1 MKHELSLADEFGTHL
16 ADGARAA
23 AYRMA
28 RIEPYVGMCDELVL
42 DFTGV
47 RHANSSFINALVAG
61 IVEQHGREVL
71 KTLSFQGCTPVIR
84 VLIEGAIQL
93 GIRKTKGKVGA

>member
-1 MKHELSLADEFGTHL
+1 MKHELSLADEFGAHL

-23 AYRMA
+23 TFRMA

-61 IVEQHGREVL
+61 VVEQHGQDVL
-71 KTLSFQGCTPVIR
+71 KTLSFKGCNPVIR
-84 VLIEGAIQL
+84 VLIEGAIEL
-93 GIRKTKGKVGA
+93 GIKKTEGKVDA

>member
-1 MKHELSLADEFGTHL
+1 MKHELSLADEFGAHL
-16 ADGARAA
+16 ADGALAA
-23 AYRMA
+23 AYRMSQ
-28 RIEPYVGMCDELVL
+28 IEPYVGICDEVVL

-61 IVEQHGREVL
+61 IVEQHGPNVL
-71 KTLSFQGCTPVIR
+71 KIVSFKGCNPVVR

-93 GIRKTKGKVGA
+93 GLRKINGWVDA